1 MPAPASV
8 SRAPSIERIRAML
21 RRLRHARPAA
31 IVTAGAAVGLFVSHL
46 LSELVPDALAI
57 GACMF
62 AAGALSGLLVGLTYR
77 AAPPPAPHLPLE
89 K

>member
-1 MPAPASV
+1 V
-8 SRAPSIERIRAML
+8 L

-57 GACMF
+57 GVCMF
-62 AAGALSGLLVGLTYR
+62 AAGALSGLLVALTYR
-77 AAPPPAPHLPLE
+77 AAPSAAAHPIPE
-89 K
+89 KHDVAS

>member
-1 MPAPASV
+1 V
-8 SRAPSIERIRAML
+8 SGAVGTDRILAML

-77 AAPPPAPHLPLE
+77 ASTPPPAPPPPLE
-89 K
+89 E

>member
-1 MPAPASV
+1 
-8 SRAPSIERIRAML
+8 ML
-21 RRLRHARPAA
+21 RRLRHVRPPV

-57 GACMF
+57 GVCMF

-77 AAPPPAPHLPLE
+77 AASYVAPHPPPE
-89 K
+89 KHDVAS